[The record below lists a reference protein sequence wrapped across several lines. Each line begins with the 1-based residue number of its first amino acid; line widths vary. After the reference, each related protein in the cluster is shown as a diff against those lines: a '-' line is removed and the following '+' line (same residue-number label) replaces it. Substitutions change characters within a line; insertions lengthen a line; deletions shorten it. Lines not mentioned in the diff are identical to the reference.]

1 MQVLLGSPPSLASP
15 SPPQMVQLLREWLRL
30 GPGRGGMPQSP
41 GPVAGEMT
49 VTALSELTPSC
60 RQHGPS
66 AGHSPPH
73 CPPVISKA
81 GNP

>member
-1 MQVLLGSPPSLASP
+1 MQVLLGSPPSPASP

-49 VTALSELTPSC
+49 VTTHTDH
-60 RQHGPS
+60 QF
-66 AGHSPPH
+66 
-73 CPPVISKA
+73 
-81 GNP
+81 